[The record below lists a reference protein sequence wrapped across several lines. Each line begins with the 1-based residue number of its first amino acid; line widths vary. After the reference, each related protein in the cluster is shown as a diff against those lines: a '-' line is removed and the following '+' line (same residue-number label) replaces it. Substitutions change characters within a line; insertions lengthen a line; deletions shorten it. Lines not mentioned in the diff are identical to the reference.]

1 MIPRSKEPDDFDH
14 CSDADQEL
22 GQPEMKEDTSAKT
35 EDITFS
41 LADLLNTSSTGSGRL
56 VSRGRHLSPADFSAE
71 ELSLAR
77 DLYDLFPL
85 EEEQLPP
92 HFVQTLAI
100 PSKDWAA
107 PTALKQRVTYR
118 VFRRLHLP
126 RCLFAP
132 RKTGAEDGP
141 RGIRRLGRAPR
152 TVALSTLLALFLL
165 TLVTVAPSFASG
177 LRLFLGRTGVQ
188 VAPSYPYPTFTP
200 QEEIQYLSPPT
211 AQKAVPFQISWLGV
225 NPGAY
230 RFAGLFLHIGQPWA
244 EGPVVELQYTLAQDD
259 GYSDLVVREF
269 RPAAGA
275 TVLQV
280 VAQGAA
286 HPVHVGNQPAI
297 YIDGQWVSRHQVI
310 VWQYGT
316 QAELLYQANGLIF
329 WITADQ
335 RDGAGAAMLE
345 GWARALEPLF
355 MGIPPKM
362 MPEAMLPPNAQVTA
376 ALSPAS
382 LGEVIALIP
391 AGISP
396 ETGAAVYIAVGS
408 PPNTGV

>member
-1 MIPRSKEPDDFDH
+1 VRRALERLPDLDRLLVYLRYFQLASFDEIALRTGLSKHAVDTRLWRVRKSLREALREPAHD
-14 CSDADQEL
+14 
-22 GQPEMKEDTSAKT
+22 
-35 EDITFS
+35 
-41 LADLLNTSSTGSGRL
+41 
-56 VSRGRHLSPADFSAE
+56 SPLKRTKSAE
-71 ELSLAR
+71 ELSKAR
-77 DLYDLFPL
+77 DLYDLFPQ
-85 EEEQLPP
+85 EEEQVPP
-92 HFVQTLAI
+92 RFVQTLALQ
-100 PSKDWAA
+100 SQDSAESAA
-107 PTALKQRVTYR
+107 LSQRVTHR

-132 RKTGAEDGP
+132 RLADAGAGP

-152 TVALSTLLALFLL
+152 RVALSTLLALFLL
-165 TLVTVAPSFASG
+165 TLVTG
-177 LRLFLGRTGVQ
+177 QTGVQ
-188 VAPSYPYPTFTP
+188 VAPSSPHPTFVP
-200 QEEIQYLSPPT
+200 QEEVQYLSLQA

-230 RFAGLFLHIGQPWA
+230 RYAGLVLHMGQPWA
-244 EGPVVELQYTLAQDD
+244 EGPVVELQYALAQDG

-286 HPVHVGNQPAI
+286 HPVRVGNQSAI
-297 YIDGQWVSRHQVI
+297 YIDGQWVSQHQVL

-316 QAELLYQANGLIF
+316 QAELLYQAHGLIF

-335 RDGAGAAMLE
+335 RDEVGAGMLE
-345 GWARALEPLF
+345 EWARALAPFLYLG
-355 MGIPPKM
+355 MPTSM
-362 MPEAMLPPNAQVTA
+362 MPEAKLPMNVQVSS
-376 ALSPAS
+376 ALSSAS

-391 AGISP
+391 VGISP

-408 PPNTGV
+408 PPNAGV